1 MYCDRVEISST
12 TRASPMVWCQC
23 LPWGRRHCIQWTT
36 SPGLLGARWPAS
48 SLSEKVS
55 GAPRWWL
62 SEDKRERDLR
72 VSEIVSPVLRIS
84 GGEVL
89 DHLSSL
95 VHMRTVRMNIP
106 SSSSPSRAGGMNK
119 GALSLPLGTGTD
131 LQAGMRW
138 PVDCRPAMSLRD
150 LGSRLPSLSIFG
162 RGCYW

>member
-119 GALSLPLGTGTD
+119 GALSLALPPRYRYGTTSG
-131 LQAGMRW
+131 R
-138 PVDCRPAMSLRD
+138 AMAC
-150 LGSRLPSLSIFG
+150 RLPPCNVSWRSWVQIA
-162 RGCYW
+162 